1 LALRMDSAVF
11 VEQKVL
17 DLSAA
22 TASTAANTEFDDET
36 VSSSE
41 DWPDLIG

>member
-1 LALRMDSAVF
+1 MDSAVF

-17 DLSAA
+17 DIS
-22 TASTAANTEFDDET
+22 ASTTAAAPNSELDDET
-36 VSSSE
+36 ITASE